1 MPRRAVFQR
10 RQGGVRIP
18 AARSC
23 SARIPAALGTTTRSF
38 PADLRLRDAEFQLP
52 SVSQRGPT
60 RYSSVA
66 FQLLIVERRGHS
78 TLTIAADAKIEVV
91 DDCDDSSCGEPKS
104 LKVTSLS
111 FNKTPRYLFKVKSTI
126 QTKVVEAEVEAK
138 DVSKDKR

>member
-66 FQLLIVERRGHS
+66 FQLLVVKRRGHA
-78 TLTIAADAKIEVV
+78 TLTNAADAKVEVG
-91 DDCDDSSCGEPKS
+91 DDCDDVESQNLLNVKIICLLP
-104 LKVTSLS
+104 
-111 FNKTPRYLFKVKSTI
+111 NKNFYI
-126 QTKVVEAEVEAK
+126 
-138 DVSKDKR
+138 